1 MKKCIF
7 LACFSF
13 VLALSAWSQNQLTVT
28 GIITDNEDG
37 LPLENATVSVKGSS
51 LSTITGK
58 DGKFSIKTASNGV
71 LVITYTGYESQTISI
86 KGQSVI
92 NIKLT
97 KSGSDLGE
105 VVVVGYGIRTFK
117 KDNTAATS
125 KIDKASLENTAPVN
139 ISEVLQ
145 GRAAGVNIV
154 SNDGTPGAG
163 FSINIRGLAT
173 ITAGASPLIVIDN
186 IPYAN
191 SAGDAFN
198 PLSAINPNDIE
209 SIDILKDASAT
220 ALYGV
225 GASNGVIVITTKQGK
240 SGKPK
245 FTFSSKVG
253 VGELVRTLGTLSP
266 QEYASYRAG
275 LYRSEAGDNAGFA
288 TTYIPNPGQP
298 GLWELLAN
306 RTEAAKLGI
315 DPTSILKNFYG
326 VTNLDGSN
334 WLDLITQNPIRQFHD
349 LSFSGATQG
358 GTSYFASL
366 GYADEQGTIINSGFK
381 RLSSRLNLDQKIN
394 KMFSAGLKFQ
404 YTNSSY
410 KGLIGD
416 NRADNAIAQANFLNP
431 FINRDNVIG
440 NTEGAI
446 NNGGQGAGPES
457 PEFRV
462 KQTDARRSANWFN
475 GNVSVSAKPFNWL
488 EIVLQGGV
496 TNEDSYR
503 STFLPSL
510 LRDVQNVRGRA
521 DIIDR
526 RDLRWV
532 FQPRIGINKTFAKDH
547 RINGTFVFEARKDR
561 ADQTFIRYE
570 QFGTEVLGINSISS
584 AQSVRSTPGYTDVR
598 VRSYIGRVQYDFKR
612 KYIFTAST
620 RIDESS
626 RFVKDKTGV
635 FPAVSAAWNVMD
647 ENFMN
652 FASKIMSTLK
662 FRVGYGI
669 TGNDQ
674 IPLNAGIPLGSI
686 SNTFYPFNNGLTT
699 IVNPSNRF
707 ANSDISWEST
717 RGFNLGFDLGF
728 LKDRISLSANY
739 YNNITKDVLLDVQLP
754 GYSAFTSTIVN
765 SGSIQNKGVEV
776 EIASSN
782 IKSGK
787 FKWNTSFN
795 ISFNRNEILDLG
807 GVPELGFRAVGAGGL
822 PNDVLLRIGQP
833 IGVYYG
839 TIQDGLVNNDFERYN
854 SPRKVADNN
863 NGEFQFF
870 DVNGDGI
877 IDRDEYVPIA
887 YTLPI
892 HTGGIGNTLTY
903 KGFELYAF
911 FRWSYGN
918 DVVNNNI
925 NRAFYLRGDNNVV
938 NDVFNSIWNRQ
949 NQDRNYQSYNAI
961 FTTRINSLFSRSE
974 MVEDGS
980 YLRFETMRV
989 GYTLPAKW
997 IKKAKITSARLSVT
1011 GQNLFVITRYS
1022 WYDPEVN
1029 SATGV
1034 NRGLFPGLDQGAY
1047 PRSRFILFGLDMTF

>member
-1 MKKCIF
+1 MKKFTLLLIAVISF
-7 LACFSF
+7 FSAF
-13 VLALSAWSQNQLTVT
+13 AQSKTVT
-28 GIITDNEDG
+28 GTVRDEKAQV
-37 LPLENATVSVKGSS
+37 LESVTVQNLTTKKIVLVNKN
-51 LSTITGK
+51 
-58 DGKFSIKTASNGV
+58 GKFSIEASPKDV
-71 LVITYTGYESQTISI
+71 LQFTYTGYELHTEMVGA
-86 KGQSVI
+86 KSVI
-92 NIKLT
+92 NVNLT
-97 KSGSDLGE
+97 PLDVALDA
-105 VVVVGYGIRTFK
+105 VVVSGYGIKTFK
-117 KDNTAATS
+117 KDQTSATS

-253 VGELVRTLGTLSP
+253 IGKLTRTLGTLSP
-266 QEYASYRAG
+266 QEYAAYRAA
-275 LYRSEAGDNAGFA
+275 LYRSEAGDNTGFA
-288 TTYIPNPGQP
+288 TTYIPKPGEP

-306 RTEAAKLGI
+306 PTEAAKLGI
-315 DPTSILKNFYG
+315 DPKAILNNFYG
-326 VTNLDGSN
+326 VTNLSGSN
-334 WLDLITQNPIRQFHD
+334 WLDLITQNTIRQFHD
-349 LSFSGATQG
+349 LSFSGATPG

-366 GYADEQGTIINSGFK
+366 GYADEKGTIINSGFR

-394 KMFSAGLKFQ
+394 KIFSAGLKFQ
-404 YTNSSY
+404 YTNTSY
-410 KGLIGD
+410 QGLIGD
-416 NRADNAIAQANFLNP
+416 NRSDNAIAQANFLNP
-431 FINRDNVIG
+431 FINRDNIIG

-446 NNGGQGAGPES
+446 NNGGNGVGPES
-457 PEFRV
+457 PEYRV
-462 KQTDARRSANWFN
+462 KQLDAGRLANWFN
-475 GNVSVSAKPFNWL
+475 GNINVSAKPLKWL
-488 EIVLQGGV
+488 ELVLQAGV

-503 STFLPSL
+503 DTYTPSL
-510 LRDVQNVRGRA
+510 LREGQNVKGRV
-521 DIIDR
+521 DITDR

-532 FQPRIGINKTFAKDH
+532 FQPRIAINKTFAKNH
-547 RINGTFVFEARKDR
+547 RINGTFAFEARKDR
-561 ADQTFIRYE
+561 ADQTFTRYE
-570 QFGTEVLGINSISS
+570 QFGTEVLGINSTSS
-584 AQSVRSTPGYTDVR
+584 AQSVRTTPTYTDIR
-598 VRSYIGRVQYDFKR
+598 VRSYLGSVQYDFKR
-612 KYIFTAST
+612 KYIFKATT

-626 RFVKDKTGV
+626 RFVKDKQGI

-647 ENFMN
+647 EPFMD
-652 FASKIMSTLK
+652 FASKLMSTVK
-662 FRVGYGI
+662 FRVGYGV

-674 IPLNAGIPLGSI
+674 IPLNSGIPLGNI

-699 IVNPSNRF
+699 VVNPSSRF
-707 ANSDISWEST
+707 ANSDISWETT
-717 RGFNLGFDLGF
+717 RGFNLGLDLGF
-728 LKDRISLSANY
+728 LKDRITLTTNY
-739 YNNITKDVLLDVQLP
+739 YSNTTKDILLDVQLP
-754 GYSAFTSTIVN
+754 GYTGFTSSIVN
-765 SGSIQNKGVEV
+765 SGSIRNKGFEL
-776 EIASSN
+776 EIASAN
-782 IKSGK
+782 IRGKK
-787 FKWNTSFN
+787 FKWNTNFN

-807 GVPELGFRAVGAGGL
+807 GVPELGFRAVGTGGL

-839 TIQDGLVNNDFERYN
+839 TIQDGLVNTDFERYN
-854 SPRKVADNN
+854 SARKTQDNN

-870 DVNGDGI
+870 DLNGDGI

-887 YTLPI
+887 YTLPV

-911 FRWSYGN
+911 FRWSFGN

-925 NRAFYLRGDNNVV
+925 NRAFYLRGDNNLI
-938 NDVFNSIWNRQ
+938 NDVSNSIWNRQ
-949 NQDRNYQSYNAI
+949 NQDRNYQSYGAI

-980 YLRFETMRV
+980 YLRFETMRI
-989 GYTLPAKW
+989 GYSLPAKW
-997 IKKAKITSARLSVT
+997 VKKAKISSARFSLT
-1011 GQNLFVITRYS
+1011 GQNLFVLTRYS

-1029 SATGV
+1029 SAFGV
-1034 NRGLFPGLDQGAY
+1034 NKGLFPGLDQGAY
-1047 PRSRFILFGLDMTF
+1047 PRSRFILFGLDVTF

>member
-1 MKKCIF
+1 MKKI
-7 LACFSF
+7 
-13 VLALSAWSQNQLTVT
+13 ALMLIAIIAFWGAFAQVKTVAGTVRDEKALILESVTVQN
-28 GIITDNEDG
+28 
-37 LPLENATVSVKGSS
+37 
-51 LSTITGK
+51 LSTK
-58 DGKFSIKTASNGV
+58 KMV
-71 LVITYTGYESQTISI
+71 LVNKSGQYSIEASPKDVLQFTFTGYELHTETV
-86 KGQSVI
+86 GNRSVI
-92 NIKLT
+92 DVALT
-97 KSGSDLGE
+97 PLDVSLDAVIVS
-105 VVVVGYGIRTFK
+105 GYGIKTFK
-117 KDNTAATS
+117 KDQTAATS

-163 FSINIRGLAT
+163 FSINIRGLST

-225 GASNGVIVITTKQGK
+225 GASNGVIVITTKLGK

-245 FTFSSKVG
+245 FAFSSKVG
-253 VGELVRTLGTLSP
+253 IGELVRTLGTLSP
-266 QEYASYRAG
+266 QDYAAYRAA
-275 LYRSEAGDNAGFA
+275 LYRSEAGDNTGFA
-288 TTYIPNPGQP
+288 TTYIPKPGEP

-306 RTEAAKLGI
+306 PTEAAKLGI
-315 DPTSILKNFYG
+315 DPTAILNNFYG
-326 VTNLDGSN
+326 VTNLTGTN
-334 WLDLITQNPIRQFHD
+334 WLDVITQNSVRQFHD
-349 LSFSGATQG
+349 LSFSGATSA

-366 GYADEQGTIINSGFK
+366 GYADEKGAIINSGF
-381 RLSSRLNLDQKIN
+381 RRISTRLNLDQKIN
-394 KMFSAGLKFQ
+394 RVFSAGLKFQ

-410 KGLIGD
+410 EGLIGD

-431 FINRDNVIG
+431 FINRDNVLG

-462 KQTDARRSANWFN
+462 NQIDASRSANWFN
-475 GNVSVSAKPFNWL
+475 GNISVSAKPLNWL
-488 EIVLQGGV
+488 EIVLQAGV

-503 STFLPSL
+503 DTYTPSQ
-510 LRDVQNVRGRA
+510 LREAQNVKGRV
-521 DIIDR
+521 DITDR

-532 FQPRIGINKTFAKDH
+532 FQPRVSVNKKFGEDH
-547 RINGTFVFEARKDR
+547 RVSGTFVFEARKDI
-561 ADQTFIRYE
+561 ADQTFTRYE
-570 QFGTEVLGINSISS
+570 QFGTEVLGINSISA
-584 AQSVRSTPGYTDVR
+584 AQSVRTTPTYTDIR

-612 KYIFTAST
+612 KYILTASA
-620 RIDESS
+620 RVDESS
-626 RFVKDKTGV
+626 RFVTDKVGF
-635 FPAVSAAWNVMD
+635 FPAISAAWNVMD
-647 ENFMN
+647 ESFMK
-652 FASKIMSTLK
+652 FASKQVSTLK
-662 FRVGYGI
+662 FRIGYGI
-669 TGNDQ
+669 TGNDL
-674 IPLNAGIPLGSI
+674 IPLNAGIPLANI

-699 IVNPSNRF
+699 IVNPTNRF
-707 ANSDISWEST
+707 ANSDISWETT
-717 RGFNLGFDLGF
+717 RGFNLGLDLGF
-728 LKDRISLSANY
+728 LKDRIAISTNY
-739 YNNITKDVLLDVQLP
+739 YVNTTKDVLLDVQLP
-754 GYSAFTSTIVN
+754 GYTGFTSSIINT
-765 SGSIQNKGVEV
+765 GSIRNRGFEFEV
-776 EIASSN
+776 TSVN
-782 IKSGK
+782 VRNRK
-787 FKWNTSFN
+787 FRWNTNFN
-795 ISFNRNEILDLG
+795 IAFNRNEILDLG

-839 TIQDGLVNNDFERYN
+839 TIQDGLVNTDFERYN
-854 SPRKVADNN
+854 SARKTQDNN
-863 NGEFQFF
+863 TGEFQFF

-925 NRAFYLRGDNNVV
+925 NRAFYLRGDNNVI
-938 NDVFNSIWNRQ
+938 NDVAPSIWNRQ
-949 NQDRNYQSYNAI
+949 NQDRNYQSYSAI

-980 YLRFETMRV
+980 YLRFETMRI
-989 GYTLPAKW
+989 GYSLPTEW
-997 IKKAKITSARLSVT
+997 LKKMKISSARFSIT
-1011 GQNLFVITRYS
+1011 GQNLFVLTRYS

-1047 PRSRFILFGLDMTF
+1047 PRSRFVLFGLDISF

>member
-1 MKKCIF
+1 MKKCIL

-13 VLALSAWSQNQLTVT
+13 VIALSAWSQNLLTVT
-28 GIITDNEDG
+28 GVITDKDDG
-37 LPLENATVSVKGSS
+37 SPLENATISLQGSNV
-51 LSTITGK
+51 STITGK
-58 DGKFSIKTASNGV
+58 DGKFSIKAGSNAV
-71 LVITYTGYESQTISI
+71 LVITYTGYEKQTVSV
-86 KGQSVI
+86 KGQTSI
-92 NIKLT
+92 AIKLS
-97 KSGSDLGE
+97 KSDADLGE
-105 VVVVGYGIRTFK
+105 VVIVGYGIRTFK

-163 FSINIRGLAT
+163 FSINIRGLST
-173 ITAGASPLIVIDN
+173 ITAGSGPLIVIDN

-209 SIDILKDASAT
+209 SIDVLKDASAT

-253 VGELVRTLGTLSP
+253 IGELVRTLGTLNP
-266 QEYASYRAG
+266 QEYASYRAA

-306 RTEAAKLGI
+306 PLEAAKLGI
-315 DPTSILKNFYG
+315 NPVDILNNQYG
-326 VTNLDGSN
+326 VTNLNGSN
-334 WLDLITQNPIRQFHD
+334 WLNLITQNTVRQFHD
-349 LSFSGATQG
+349 LSFSGATAG

-366 GYADEQGTIINSGFK
+366 GYADEKGAIINSGFR

-394 KMFSAGLKFQ
+394 KIFNAALKFQ

-462 KQTDARRSANWFN
+462 KNTDANRSANWFN
-475 GNVSVSAKPFNWL
+475 GNISVSAKPISWL
-488 EIVLQGGV
+488 EIVLQAGV

-503 STFLPSL
+503 STFIPSL
-510 LRDVQNVRGRA
+510 LREAQNARGRA
-521 DIIDR
+521 DITDR

-532 FQPRIGINKTFAKDH
+532 FQPRIAINKKFGENH
-547 RINGTFVFEARKDR
+547 RLNGTFVFEARKDK
-561 ADQTFIRYE
+561 ADQIFTRYE

-584 AQSVRSTPGYTDVR
+584 AQSVRTTPGYTEIKL
-598 VRSYIGRVQYDFKR
+598 RSYIGRIQYDFKR

-620 RIDESS
+620 RVDESS
-626 RFVKDKTGV
+626 RFVKDKTGL

-647 ENFMN
+647 ESFMD
-652 FASKIMSTLK
+652 FASKVMSTLK
-662 FRVGYGI
+662 LRIGYGI

-674 IPLNAGIPLGSI
+674 IPLNAGIPLGAI
-686 SNTFYPFNNGLTT
+686 SNTFYPFNNGLTS
-699 IVNPSNRF
+699 IVNPANRF
-707 ANSDISWEST
+707 ANPDISWENT
-717 RGFNLGFDLGF
+717 RGFNLGLDLGF
-728 LKDRISLSANY
+728 FKDRVSLVANY
-739 YNNITKDVLLDVQLP
+739 YNNTTKDILLDVQLP
-754 GYSAFTSTIVN
+754 GYSGFTSSIVN
-765 SGSIQNKGVEV
+765 SGSIRNKGFEFEV
-776 EIASSN
+776 ASNN
-782 IKSGK
+782 ITGRKI
-787 FKWNTSFN
+787 KWNTSFN
-795 ISFNRNEILDLG
+795 IAFNRNEILDLG
-807 GVPELGFRAVGAGGL
+807 GVPELGFRAVGTGGL

-839 TIQDGLVNNDFERYN
+839 TIQNGLINTDFERYN
-854 SPRKVADNN
+854 SARKTQDNN

-892 HTGGIGNTLTY
+892 HTGGIGNTITY

-925 NRAFYLRGDNNVV
+925 NRAFYLRGDNNLIT
-938 NDVFNSIWNRQ
+938 DVSNSIWNRQ

-980 YLRFETMRV
+980 YLRFETMRI
-989 GYTLPAKW
+989 GYSLPAKW
-997 IKKAKITSARLSVT
+997 MKKAKFTSARFSVT
-1011 GQNLFVITRYS
+1011 GQNLFVLTRYS

-1034 NRGLFPGLDQGAY
+1034 NKGLFPGLDQGAY

>member
-1 MKKCIF
+1 MKK
-7 LACFSF
+7 
-13 VLALSAWSQNQLTVT
+13 VALLIIAVIGFFNSIAQSKTVT
-28 GIITDNEDG
+28 GVIRN
-37 LPLENATVSVKGSS
+37 ENAQVLESATVQNLTTKKV
-51 LSTITGK
+51 
-58 DGKFSIKTASNGV
+58 V
-71 LVITYTGYESQTISI
+71 LVGKNGQYSIEASPKDVLQFSFTGYELQTETVGS
-86 KGQSVI
+86 KSVI
-92 NIKLT
+92 NVVLT
-97 KSGSDLGE
+97 PSDISLDA
-105 VVVVGYGIRTFK
+105 VVVSGYGIKTFK
-117 KDNTAATS
+117 KDQTSATS

-173 ITAGASPLIVIDN
+173 ITAGSSPLIVVDN

-240 SGKPK
+240 TGKPK

-253 VGELVRTLGTLSP
+253 IGDLVRTLGTLSP
-266 QEYASYRAG
+266 QEYAAYRAG

-288 TTYIPNPGQP
+288 TTYIPKPGEP
-298 GLWELLAN
+298 GLWELLSNPA
-306 RTEAAKLGI
+306 EVAKLGI
-315 DPTSILKNFYG
+315 DSKSILNNFYG
-326 VTNLDGSN
+326 VTNLTGSN
-334 WLDLITQNPIRQFHD
+334 WLDLITQNTVRQFQD
-349 LSFSGATQG
+349 LSFSGATNG

-366 GYADEQGTIINSGFK
+366 GYADEKGTVINSGFR
-381 RLSSRLNLDQKIN
+381 RLSTRLNLDQKIN
-394 KMFSAGLKFQ
+394 NIFSAALKFQ

-431 FINRDNVIG
+431 FINRDNIIG

-462 KQTDARRSANWFN
+462 KQLEAGRSANWFN
-475 GNVSVSAKPFNWL
+475 GNISVSAKPLKWL
-488 EIVLQGGV
+488 ELVLQAGV

-503 STFLPSL
+503 NTYTPSL
-510 LRDVQNVRGRA
+510 LREGQNVKGRV
-521 DIIDR
+521 DITDR

-532 FQPRIGINKTFAKDH
+532 FQPRIAVNKTFAKNH
-547 RINGTFVFEARKDR
+547 RINGTFVFEGRKDR
-561 ADQTFIRYE
+561 ADQAFTRYE

-584 AQSVRSTPGYTDVR
+584 AQSVRTTPLYTDTR
-598 VRSYIGRVQYDFKR
+598 VLSYISRFQYDFKR
-612 KYIFTAST
+612 KYIFTASS

-626 RFVKDKTGV
+626 RFVRDKRGI
-635 FPAVSAAWNVMD
+635 FPSVSAAWNVMD
-647 ENFMN
+647 ERFMD
-652 FASKIMSTLK
+652 FASKFMSTIK

-674 IPLNAGIPLGSI
+674 IPLNAGIPLGNI
-686 SNTFYPFNNGLTT
+686 SNIFYPFNSGLTT
-699 IVNPSNRF
+699 LVNPTNRF
-707 ANSDISWEST
+707 ANSGITWETT
-717 RGFNLGFDLGF
+717 RGYNFGLDLGF
-728 LKDRISLSANY
+728 LKDRITLSTNY
-739 YNNITKDVLLDVQLP
+739 YNNTTKNILLDVQLP
-754 GYSAFTSTIVN
+754 GYSGFTSSIVN
-765 SGSIQNKGVEV
+765 SGSISNKGLEI

-782 IKSGK
+782 IRSKK
-787 FKWNTSFN
+787 FKWNTNFN
-795 ISFNRNEILDLG
+795 ISFNRNKILDLG
-807 GVPELGFRAVGAGGL
+807 GVPELGFRAVGTGGL
-822 PNDVLLRIGQP
+822 PNDVLLRLGQS

-839 TIQDGLVNNDFERYN
+839 TIQDGLVNTDFERYN
-854 SPRKVADNN
+854 SARKTQDNN
-863 NGEFQFF
+863 NGEFQFV
-870 DVNGDGI
+870 DLNGDGI

-887 YTLPI
+887 HTLPI

-911 FRWSYGN
+911 FRWSFGN

-925 NRAFYLRGDNNVV
+925 NRAFYLRGDNNLID
-938 NDVFNSIWNRQ
+938 DVSNSIWNRQ
-949 NQDRNYQSYNAI
+949 NQDRNYQSYSAI

-980 YLRFETMRV
+980 YLRFETLRI
-989 GYTLPAKW
+989 GYSLPAKW
-997 IKKAKITSARLSVT
+997 LKNAKISSARLSMT
-1011 GQNLFVITRYS
+1011 GQNLFVLTRYS

-1029 SATGV
+1029 SATGI
-1034 NRGLFPGLDQGAY
+1034 NKGLFPGLDQGAY
-1047 PRSRFILFGLDMTF
+1047 PRSRFILFGVDVTF

>member
-1 MKKCIF
+1 MRKLISGILCVLI
-7 LACFSF
+7 LSF
-13 VLALSAWSQNQLTVT
+13 TASAQDVT
-28 GIITDNEDG
+28 IKGIVKDEDG
-37 LPLENATVSVKGSS
+37 KPLPAATILNTRTKRSVISNNKGEF
-51 LSTITGK
+51 TILARPT
-58 DGKFSIKTASNGV
+58 DD
-71 LVITYTGYESQTISI
+71 LQITYSGYESKLERVGSQTSL
-86 KGQSVI
+86 SVSL
-92 NIKLT
+92 NPN
-97 KSGSDLGE
+97 SNDLNE
-105 VVVVGYGIRTFK
+105 VVVSGYGIKTFK
-117 KDNTAATS
+117 KDQTGATS
-125 KIDKASLENTAPVN
+125 KIDRASLENTAPVN

-154 SNDGTPGAG
+154 SNDGSPGAG

-173 ITAGASPLIVIDN
+173 ITAGSSPLIVIDN

-245 FTFSSKVG
+245 FTFSTKVG
-253 VGELVRTLGTLSP
+253 MGQLVRTLGTLSP
-266 QEYASYRAG
+266 QDYASYRAA

-288 TTYIPNPGQP
+288 TTFIPSPGQP

-306 RTEAAKLGI
+306 PTEAAKLGI
-315 DPTSILKNFYG
+315 NPKDILNNQYG
-326 VTNLDGSN
+326 VTNINGSN
-334 WLDLITQNPIRQFHD
+334 WLDLITQNTIRQFHD
-349 LSFSGATQG
+349 LSFSGATPG

-366 GYADEQGTIINSGFK
+366 GYADEKGVIINSGFK

-394 KMFSAGLKFQ
+394 KIFSAGLKFQ
-404 YTNSSY
+404 YTNSAY
-410 KGLIGD
+410 TGLIGD

-431 FINRDNVIG
+431 FINRDNVLG

-462 KQTDARRSANWFN
+462 KNTDFNRSANWFN
-475 GNVSVSAKPFNWL
+475 GNISISAKPLNWL
-488 EIVLQGGV
+488 EVVLQAGV

-503 STFLPSL
+503 TTFIPSL
-510 LRDVQNVRGRA
+510 LREAQNVRGRA
-521 DIIDR
+521 DFIDR

-532 FQPRIGINKTFAKDH
+532 FQPRIAINKKFGENH
-547 RINGTFVFEARKDR
+547 RLNGTFVFEARKDR
-561 ADQTFIRYE
+561 ADQTFVRYE

-584 AQSVRSTPGYTDVR
+584 AQSVRTTPGFTDIR

-612 KYIFTAST
+612 KYIFTASA
-620 RIDESS
+620 RVDESS
-626 RFVKDKTGV
+626 RFVKDKIGV

-647 ENFMN
+647 ESFMD
-652 FASKIMSTLK
+652 FASKMMSTLK
-662 FRVGYGI
+662 FRIGYGI

-686 SNTFYPFNNGLTT
+686 SNVFYPFNNGLTS
-699 IVNPSNRF
+699 IVNPANRF
-707 ANSDISWEST
+707 ANAGIGWEST
-717 RGFNLGFDLGF
+717 RGFNLGLDFGF
-728 LKDRISLSANY
+728 FNDRVTLSANY
-739 YNNITKDVLLDVQLP
+739 YNNITNDILLDVQLP
-754 GYSAFTSTIVN
+754 GYSGFTSSIAN
-765 SGSIQNKGVEV
+765 SGSLLNKGFELEV
-776 EIASSN
+776 SSAN
-782 IKSGK
+782 IRGNK
-787 FKWNTSFN
+787 FKWNTTFN
-795 ISFNRNEILDLG
+795 ISFNQNEILDLG
-807 GVPELGFRAVGAGGL
+807 GVPELGFRAIGTGGL
-822 PNDVLLRIGQP
+822 PNDVLLRIGQS

-839 TIQDGLVNNDFERYN
+839 TIQDGLVNTDFERYN
-854 SPRKVADNN
+854 SPRKTQDNN

-870 DVNGDGI
+870 DLNGDGI

-918 DVVNNNI
+918 DIVNNNI
-925 NRAFYLRGDNNVV
+925 NRAFYLRGDNNLI
-938 NDVFNSIWNRQ
+938 NDVSNSIWNRQ
-949 NQDRNYQSYNAI
+949 NQDRNYQSYGAI

-980 YLRFETMRV
+980 YLRFETLRL
-989 GYTLPAKW
+989 GYSLPAKW
-997 IKKAKITSARLSVT
+997 TRKAKITSARFSLT
-1011 GQNLFVITRYS
+1011 GQNIFVLTRYS

-1047 PRSRFILFGLDMTF
+1047 PRSRFILLGLDITF